1 MKRLSNLLLVVVLLV
16 TLTAC
21 GSGRVSM
28 EGSYNG
34 GYSDGFAQGPTLN
47 STAQSDKA
55 GFDLGGLFGSSNSSS
70 SGGGSYDMDYAPEYA
85 GERENDS
92 GYDSDDGNVQGGET
106 INRDMLVYRGSV
118 SITTKEYE
126 KAVSNLSELFSK
138 YDCFIESSREYSNYR
153 YSDGVD
159 LMTYEATI
167 RVNSASYDEFM
178 HGVSDLG
185 VVKSTSST
193 VQNMNV
199 EYSDT
204 VTALR
209 IKQARLD
216 RYLDLLENERDT
228 EIALQLE
235 REIANIQIELQQ
247 LENRKALIETD
258 VAYSYVTL
266 TISEVKAYT
275 SQVTHDDP
283 LHVRLWAEIVNTYYE
298 FTEFLTNL
306 LFFCVH
312 AFPYFVLIAI
322 VIIVLKKVFKFK
334 IRLPRLFKR
343 RSLRRHADAEDKTKG
358 GGDSDAES

>member
-1 MKRLSNLLLVVVLLV
+1 MKRLSNILLIVALLF

-21 GSGRVSM
+21 GSGRVS
-28 EGSYNG
+28 SSNG
-34 GYSDGFAQGPTLN
+34 YTDGFASGPMLN
-47 STAQSDKA
+47 ATSESNKA
-55 GFDLGGLFGSSNSSS
+55 GFDLGSMFGSSKP
-70 SGGGSYDMDYAPEYA
+70 SGGGTQSDMAYAPEYNGGVED
-85 GERENDS
+85 GEPDYEP
-92 GYDSDDGNVQGGET
+92 DDGNVQGGET
-106 INRDMLVYRGSV
+106 INRDMLVYRGNV
-118 SITTKEYE
+118 SITTKEYD

-167 RVNSASYDEFM
+167 RVNSASYEDFM
-178 HGVSDLG
+178 SGVTDLG

-209 IKQARLD
+209 IKQARLN
-216 RYLDLLENERDT
+216 RYLDLLENEKDT

-235 REIANIQIELQQ
+235 REIDKIQIELQQ

-266 TISEVKAYT
+266 TITEVKAYT

-283 LHVRLWAEIVNTYYE
+283 LYVRLWAEIVNTYYE

-312 AFPYFVLIAI
+312 MFPYLVLIAL
-322 VIIVLKKVFKFK
+322 VIFILKKVFKFK
-334 IRLPRLFKR
+334 LHLPRFIRFRSRKR
-343 RSLRRHADAEDKTKG
+343 HDKPVDNSKG
-358 GGDSDAES
+358 GEGDDGEH

>member
-1 MKRLSNLLLVVVLLV
+1 MKRLSNLLLVIVLLF

-21 GSGRVSM
+21 GSGVTS
-28 EGSYNG
+28 SYDD
-34 GYSDGFAQGPTLN
+34 GYYGGFAQGPTLN
-47 STAQSDKA
+47 STAESNKA
-55 GFDLGGLFGSSNSSS
+55 GFDLGSMFGSSQS
-70 SGGGSYDMDYAPEYA
+70 SGGGTQSDMAYAPEY
-85 GERENDS
+85 NS
-92 GYDSDDGNVQGGET
+92 GSNTGDTGYEADDGNVQGGET
-106 INRDMLVYRGSV
+106 INRDMLVYRGNV
-118 SITTKEYE
+118 SITTKEYD

-167 RVNSASYDEFM
+167 RVNSSSYDEFM

-235 REIANIQIELQQ
+235 REIDKIQIELQQ

-266 TISEVKAYT
+266 TITEVKAYT

-283 LHVRLWAEIVNTYYE
+283 LYVRLWAEIVNTYYE

-312 AFPYFVLIAI
+312 AFPYLVLII
-322 VIIVLKKVFKFK
+322 LVIFILKKVFKFK
-334 IRLPRLFKR
+334 IRLPRFLHFRSRKR
-343 RSLRRHADAEDKTKG
+343 HGEPIDKSKG
-358 GGDSDAES
+358 GEDGDGEH